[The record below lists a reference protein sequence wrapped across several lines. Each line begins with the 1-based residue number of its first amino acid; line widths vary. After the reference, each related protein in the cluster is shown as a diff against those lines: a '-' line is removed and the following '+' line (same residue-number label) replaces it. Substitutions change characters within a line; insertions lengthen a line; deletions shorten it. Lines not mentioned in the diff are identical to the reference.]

1 MDMFGRFEGL
11 DSVLGEFDTS
21 IDPYISMRRWH
32 RSNRHHLREAFDDAV
47 FMFDDAALLPSCF
60 LGPENIC

>member
-11 DSVLGEFDTS
+11 DIVLGEFNTS

-32 RSNRHHLREAFDDAV
+32 SSNWHHLREAFDDAV
-47 FMFDDAALLPSCF
+47 FMFDDAALLPSCC
-60 LGPENIC
+60 LGPEYIC